1 MMNFFPVRTKLL
13 GLTLALACLGLTA
26 QAAGPLQLMPKDL
39 SAKSAQQGTAKE
51 VNANEAIQKA
61 NAYLNSTPRFAADFV
76 QIGAD
81 GGRSEGKLVVERPG
95 KLRFEYAPPA
105 KLEIIA
111 DGRSVAVRDRKLKT
125 QDLYFI
131 GQTPL
136 KFLLKDHIDL
146 ARDTSVQNVT
156 QNANTTSIL
165 LIDKATFGG
174 TSRISLTFD
183 NKDFVLK
190 QWKVIDP
197 QGYETMVKLSN
208 IDTKS
213 VPDPRLFIIDQ
224 QAYSRQ

>member
-1 MMNFFPVRTKLL
+1 MTLLPVRTNLIA
-13 GLTLALACLGLTA
+13 LTLALACLGLTA
-26 QAAGPLQLMPKDL
+26 QAAGPLQLMPKEL
-39 SAKSAQQGTAKE
+39 PAQSASQGGSKD
-51 VNANEAIQKA
+51 VNAKEAIQKA
-61 NAYLNSTPRFAADFV
+61 NAYLNSTPRFSADFV
-76 QIGAD
+76 QTGAD
-81 GGRSEGKLVVERPG
+81 GARSDGKLVVERPG
-95 KLRFEYAPPA
+95 KMRFEYAPPA

-136 KFLLKDHIDL
+136 KFLLQDHIDL

-183 NKDFVLK
+183 NKDFALK

-197 QGYETMVKLSN
+197 QGYETLVKLSN

-213 VPDPRLFIIDQ
+213 VPDPRLFTIDQ